1 MSLNSFFNSKV
12 KKMDWLDIG
21 LLKWSC
27 IAFGV
32 LLTMLIPGLLK
43 IHIGWII
50 ALFIILA
57 ARPIYRVY
65 IKKD

>member
-1 MSLNSFFNSKV
+1 MSFNSFFSAKV

-32 LLTMLIPGLLK
+32 LLVMLIPELLK
-43 IHIGWII
+43 IHVGWII
-50 ALFIILA
+50 AISIILG
-57 ARPIYRVY
+57 ARPAYRFY